1 MFRGDIN
8 MKLIIIGAPGAGKGT
23 QAEKLSEKL
32 NIPHISTGDIFRS
45 NISDNTQIGKQ
56 VRAYMDKGNLVPYE
70 LTIEIVK
77 RRLQEKDC
85 ANGFILD
92 GFPRTIP
99 QAEYLDKAADE
110 LNISIDAVL
119 DIVVSDKEVIKRI
132 SGRRVCPSCGMSYH
146 ISNIP
151 HLVEGICDVCHS
163 HIELRDDDKEEI
175 LVERLKVYHE
185 QTEPVINYYQKNGK
199 LVVVNGRET
208 LEDTTADVFKALGV
222 SV

>member
-1 MFRGDIN
+1 

-56 VRAYMDKGNLVPYE
+56 VRAYIDKGNLVPDE

-110 LNISIDAVL
+110 LNVSIDAVL

-151 HLVEGICDVCHS
+151 PLVEGICDVCHS
-163 HIELRDDDKEEI
+163 HIEIRDDDKEEI

-199 LVVVNGRET
+199 LVVVNGRES

>member
-1 MFRGDIN
+1 

-45 NISDNTQIGKQ
+45 NMSNNTHIGKQ
-56 VRAYMDKGNLVPYE
+56 VRAYIDKGNLVPDE

-110 LNISIDAVL
+110 LNVSIDAVL
-119 DIVVSDKEVIKRI
+119 DIVVSDKEIIKRI
-132 SGRRVCPSCGMSYH
+132 LGRRVCPSCGMSYH
-146 ISNIP
+146 ISNNP
-151 HLVEGICDVCHS
+151 PLVEGICDVCHS

-199 LVVVNGRET
+199 LVVVNGREY
-208 LEDTTADVFKALGV
+208 LKDTTADVFKALGV

>member
-1 MFRGDIN
+1 

-45 NISDNTQIGKQ
+45 NMSNNTHIGKQ
-56 VRAYMDKGNLVPYE
+56 VRAYIDKGNLVPDE

-99 QAEYLDKAADE
+99 QAEYLDNAAAE

-146 ISNIP
+146 ISNNP
-151 HLVEGICDVCHS
+151 PLVEGICDVCHS

-199 LVVVNGRET
+199 LVVVNGRES

>member
-1 MFRGDIN
+1 

-45 NISDNTQIGKQ
+45 NMSNNTQLGKQ
-56 VRAYMDKGNLVPYE
+56 VRAYIDKGNLVPDE

-99 QAEYLDKAADE
+99 QAEYLDNAAAE

-151 HLVEGICDVCHS
+151 PLVEGICDVCHS

-199 LVVVNGRET
+199 LIVVNGRET
-208 LEDTTADVFKALGV
+208 LEDTTADVFKALGIRV
-222 SV
+222 

>member
-1 MFRGDIN
+1 

-56 VRAYMDKGNLVPYE
+56 VRAYMDKGNLVPDE

-110 LNISIDAVL
+110 LNVSIDAVL

-132 SGRRVCPSCGMSYH
+132 LGRRVCPSCGMSYH
-146 ISNIP
+146 ISNNP
-151 HLVEGICDVCHS
+151 PLVEGICDVCHS

-175 LVERLKVYHE
+175 LVERLKIYHE

-199 LVVVNGRET
+199 LVVVNGRES

>member
-1 MFRGDIN
+1 ME
-8 MKLIIIGAPGAGKGT
+8 LIIIGAPGAGKGT
-23 QAEKLSEKL
+23 QAEILSEKL

-45 NISDNTQIGKQ
+45 NISNNTQLGKQ
-56 VRAYMDKGNLVPYE
+56 VRTYLDKGKLVPDE

-77 RRLQEKDC
+77 KRLKEKDC

-92 GFPRTIP
+92 GFPRSIP

-119 DIVVSDKEVIKRI
+119 DIVVTDKEVIKRI
-132 SGRRVCPSCGMSYH
+132 SGRRVCPSCGMVYH
-146 ISNIP
+146 IPNNP
-151 HLVEGICDVCHS
+151 PLVEGICDVCHS

-175 LVERLKVYHE
+175 LIERLKVYHE
-185 QTEPVINYYQKNGK
+185 QTEPVISYYQKNGK
-199 LVVVNGRET
+199 LIVVNGHDS

-222 SV
+222 SG

>member
-1 MFRGDIN
+1 

-56 VRAYMDKGNLVPYE
+56 VRAYMDKGNLVPDE

-110 LNISIDAVL
+110 LNVSIDAVL

-132 SGRRVCPSCGMSYH
+132 LGRRVCPSCGMSYH
-146 ISNIP
+146 ISNNP
-151 HLVEGICDVCHS
+151 PLVEGICDVCHS

-199 LVVVNGRET
+199 LVVVNGRES
-208 LEDTTADVFKALGV
+208 LEDTTADVFKAIGV
-222 SV
+222 RV

>member
-1 MFRGDIN
+1 

-56 VRAYMDKGNLVPYE
+56 VRAYMDKGNLVPDE

-110 LNISIDAVL
+110 LNVSIDAVL

-132 SGRRVCPSCGMSYH
+132 LGRRVCPSCGMSYH
-146 ISNIP
+146 ISNNP
-151 HLVEGICDVCHS
+151 PLVEGICDVCHS

-199 LVVVNGRET
+199 LVVVNGRES

>member
-1 MFRGDIN
+1 

-56 VRAYMDKGNLVPYE
+56 VRAYIDKGNLVPDE

-99 QAEYLDKAADE
+99 QAEYLDKVADE

-146 ISNIP
+146 ISNNP
-151 HLVEGICDVCHS
+151 PLVEGICDVCHS

-199 LVVVNGRET
+199 LVVVNGREY
-208 LEDTTADVFKALGV
+208 LKDTTADVFKALGV

>member
-1 MFRGDIN
+1 

-45 NISDNTQIGKQ
+45 NMSNNTQIGKQ
-56 VRAYMDKGNLVPYE
+56 VRAYIDKGNLVPDE

-99 QAEYLDKAADE
+99 QAEYLDNAAAE

-151 HLVEGICDVCHS
+151 PLVEGICDVCHS

>member
-1 MFRGDIN
+1 

-45 NISDNTQIGKQ
+45 NMSNNTQIGKQ
-56 VRAYMDKGNLVPYE
+56 VRAYIDKGNLVPDE

-132 SGRRVCPSCGMSYH
+132 LGRRVCPSCGMSYH
-146 ISNIP
+146 ISNNP
-151 HLVEGICDVCHS
+151 PLVEGICDVCHS

-199 LVVVNGRET
+199 LVVVNGRES

>member
-1 MFRGDIN
+1 

-56 VRAYMDKGNLVPYE
+56 VRAYMDKGNLVPDE

-110 LNISIDAVL
+110 LNVSIDAVL

-132 SGRRVCPSCGMSYH
+132 LGRRVCPSCGMSYH
-146 ISNIP
+146 ISNNP
-151 HLVEGICDVCHS
+151 PLVEGICDVCHS

-199 LVVVNGRET
+199 LVVVNGREY
-208 LEDTTADVFKALGV
+208 LKDTTADVFKALGV

>member
-1 MFRGDIN
+1 

-45 NISDNTQIGKQ
+45 NMSNNTQIGKQ
-56 VRAYMDKGNLVPYE
+56 VRAYMDKGNLVPDE

-132 SGRRVCPSCGMSYH
+132 LGRRVCPSCGMSYH
-146 ISNIP
+146 ISNNP
-151 HLVEGICDVCHS
+151 PLVEGICDVCHS

-199 LVVVNGRET
+199 LVVVNGRES